1 MAPVMPRRR
10 LLALLLLALWMS
22 AGPYASTEPAAVRES
37 ALTLDEVISADPRD
51 SVGACRNVAYGDSVP
66 VGRSASLSPNPAG
79 PTTVAILLYII
90 AIDQIETETSSF
102 RFEGYGGLVWCD
114 PRLRF
119 DAEEEGAEFKVFGE
133 DNALAQFD
141 RMWWP
146 GVVLPTQL
154 GVPERTSRLVIVF
167 SDGTV
172 RFSTKF
178 NSRMIEQYDFS
189 DFPLDRHVLQIP
201 IQTFGWNK
209 SELVLASGGNRVGFD
224 REFKIPE
231 WNTLDVRSRIETRD
245 GIQRFVTEI
254 EIGREV
260 GFYLWKILLPLAII
274 ACVAWSTFWL
284 TRDVLAQRQ
293 RQSATAILSVV
304 AYQFV
309 AAASL
314 PRVSYLTLMDRI
326 ILWIYICIGLTLVTN
341 VVHKRRFRLDEERGL
356 RADRLWRVLYPLLC
370 GGGVALIFLFDR
382 LF

>member
-1 MAPVMPRRR
+1 MSPRTRF
-10 LLALLLLALWMS
+10 ALLLSALLLS
-22 AGPYASTEPAAVRES
+22 AGLHAATTPEATRGDE
-37 ALTLDEVISADPRD
+37 LTLDDVLTSDPRD
-51 SVGACRNVAYGDSVP
+51 SVAACRNVDYGDTGPS
-66 VGRSASLSPNPAG
+66 GRPASLSPNPG
-79 PTTVAILLYII
+79 GSTSVEISLFII
-90 AIDQIETETSSF
+90 AIDQIETDTNSF

-119 DAEEEGAEFKVFGE
+119 DAAEEGSEFRVFSE
-133 DNALAQFD
+133 DNALTQFE
-141 RMWWP
+141 RIWWP

-154 GVPERTSRLVIVF
+154 GVPDRTTRLLVVF

-201 IQTFGWNK
+201 IQVFGWNK
-209 SELVLASGGNRVGFD
+209 DELEFVKTGNRIGFD

-231 WNTLDVRSRIETRD
+231 WSTLDVRSRVEERD

-284 TRDVLAQRQ
+284 TRDVLGQRQ

-326 ILWIYICIGLTLVTN
+326 ILWIYICIGITLITN
-341 VVHKRRFRLDEERGL
+341 VVHKRRYRLDEERGL
-356 RADRLWRVLYPLLC
+356 RADRLWRVIYPFLC
-370 GGGVALIFLFDR
+370 AGGVLLIFLFNR

>member
-1 MAPVMPRRR
+1 MSPRTRF
-10 LLALLLLALWMS
+10 ALLLSALLLS
-22 AGPYASTEPAAVRES
+22 AGLYASTTPEAARGDE
-37 ALTLDEVISADPRD
+37 LTLNDVLTSDPRD
-51 SVGACRNVAYGDSVP
+51 SVAACRNVDYGDTVP
-66 VGRSASLSPNPAG
+66 SGRPASLSPNPG
-79 PTTVAILLYII
+79 GSTTVEISLFII
-90 AIDQIETETSSF
+90 AIDQIETDTNSF

-119 DAEEEGAEFKVFGE
+119 DAAEEGSEFRVFSE
-133 DNALAQFD
+133 DNALTQFE
-141 RMWWP
+141 RIWWP

-154 GVPERTSRLVIVF
+154 GVPDRTTRLLVVF

-201 IQTFGWNK
+201 IQVFGWNK
-209 SELVLASGGNRVGFD
+209 DELEFAKTGNRVGFD

-231 WNTLDVRSRIETRD
+231 WNTLDVRSRIEERD

-284 TRDVLAQRQ
+284 TRDVLGQRQ

-326 ILWIYICIGLTLVTN
+326 ILWIYICIGITLITN
-341 VVHKRRFRLDEERGL
+341 VVHKRRYRLDEERGL
-356 RADRLWRVLYPLLC
+356 RADRLWRVIYPFLC
-370 GGGVALIFLFDR
+370 AGGVLLIFLFNR

>member
-1 MAPVMPRRR
+1 MSRRIRPV
-10 LLALLLLALWMS
+10 LLLTALLVSSGLH
-22 AGPYASTEPAAVRES
+22 ASTTPNEVLAN
-37 ALTLDEVISADPRD
+37 ALTLGDVLTSDPRD
-51 SVGACRNVAYGDSVP
+51 SVGACRNVAPGDSGP
-66 VGRSASLSPNPAG
+66 SDRPASLSPNPDG
-79 PTTVAILLYII
+79 PTTVEILLFII
-90 AIDQIETETSSF
+90 AINQIDTETSSF

-114 PRLRF
+114 PRLSF
-119 DAEEEGAEFKVFGE
+119 DAEDEGAEFRVYSE
-133 DNALAQFD
+133 DNAWTQFD
-141 RMWWP
+141 KIWWP

-154 GVPERTSRLVIVF
+154 GVPDRTSRVLVVF

-178 NSRMIEQYDFS
+178 NTRMIAQYDFS

-201 IQTFGWNK
+201 VQTFGWNTD
-209 SELVLASGGNRVGFD
+209 EITIPATGNRVGFD
-224 REFKIPE
+224 REFDIPE
-231 WNTLDVRSRIETRD
+231 WKTLGVSTQVEYRD
-245 GIQRFVTEI
+245 GTQRFVTEI

-284 TRDVLAQRQ
+284 TRDALGQRQ

-326 ILWIYICIGLTLVTN
+326 FLWTYVCIGITLITN
-341 VVHKRRFRLDEERGL
+341 VVHKRRFRLNEENGL
-356 RADRLWRVLYPLLC
+356 RSDRAWRVLYPFLC
-370 GGGVALIFLFDR
+370 AGGVLVILLFDR

>member
-1 MAPVMPRRR
+1 MSPRTRF
-10 LLALLLLALWMS
+10 ALLLSALLLS
-22 AGPYASTEPAAVRES
+22 AGLYASTTPEAARGDE
-37 ALTLDEVISADPRD
+37 LTLNDVLTSDPRD
-51 SVGACRNVAYGDSVP
+51 SVAACRNVDYGDTVP
-66 VGRSASLSPNPAG
+66 SGRPASLSPNPG
-79 PTTVAILLYII
+79 GSTTVEILLFII
-90 AIDQIETETSSF
+90 AIDQIETDTNSF

-119 DAEEEGAEFKVFGE
+119 DAAEEGSEFRVFSE
-133 DNALAQFD
+133 DNALTQFE
-141 RMWWP
+141 RIWWP

-154 GVPERTSRLVIVF
+154 GVPDRTTRLLVVF

-201 IQTFGWNK
+201 IQVFGWNK
-209 SELVLASGGNRVGFD
+209 DELEFAKTGNRVGFD

-231 WNTLDVRSRIETRD
+231 WNTLDVRSRIEERD

-284 TRDVLAQRQ
+284 TRDVLGQRQ

-326 ILWIYICIGLTLVTN
+326 ILWIYICIGITLITN
-341 VVHKRRFRLDEERGL
+341 VVHKRRYRLDEERGL
-356 RADRLWRVLYPLLC
+356 RADRLWRVIYPFLC
-370 GGGVALIFLFDR
+370 AGGVLLIFLFNR

>member
-1 MAPVMPRRR
+1 MAPAMPR
-10 LLALLLLALWMS
+10 LIPLALLLLALGMS
-22 AGPYASTEPAAVRES
+22 VGSYASTTVEGVRQNRL
-37 ALTLDEVISADPRD
+37 ALDHVISADPRD
-51 SVGACRNVAYGDSVP
+51 SVGACRNVDYGDSVP
-66 VGRSASLSPNPAG
+66 GGRSPSLSPNPSG
-79 PTTVAILLYII
+79 PTTVEILLYII
-90 AIDQIETETSSF
+90 AIDQIETETNSF

-114 PRLRF
+114 PRLGF
-119 DAEEEGAEFKVFGE
+119 DPEEEGADFRVFGE

-154 GVPERTSRLVIVF
+154 GVPERTNRLVVVF

-201 IQTFGWNK
+201 MQTFGWNK
-209 SELVLASGGNRVGFD
+209 SDLVLASGDNRVGFD

-231 WNTLDVRSRIETRD
+231 WNTLDVRSRVEIRD
-245 GIQRFVTEI
+245 GIERFVTEI

-309 AAASL
+309 AGASL
-314 PRVSYLTLMDRI
+314 PRVSYLTLMDLI
-326 ILWIYICIGLTLVTN
+326 ILWIYLCIGLTLVTN
-341 VVHKRRFRLDEERGL
+341 VVHKRRFRMDEESGL
-356 RADRLWRVLYPLLC
+356 RADRRWRLFYPLLC
-370 GGGVALIFLFDR
+370 GGGASLIFLFNR